1 MLFTHFYLTH
11 GPKLGTWFVSPAI
24 NFSINK
30 LTKKVFTGAINCYI
44 CFSIG
49 EDIASIA
56 ILISKILIFE
66 NES

>member
-30 LTKKVFTGAINCYI
+30 LTKKVFTGAMNCYI
-44 CFSIG
+44 CSP
-49 EDIASIA
+49 
-56 ILISKILIFE
+56 
-66 NES
+66 